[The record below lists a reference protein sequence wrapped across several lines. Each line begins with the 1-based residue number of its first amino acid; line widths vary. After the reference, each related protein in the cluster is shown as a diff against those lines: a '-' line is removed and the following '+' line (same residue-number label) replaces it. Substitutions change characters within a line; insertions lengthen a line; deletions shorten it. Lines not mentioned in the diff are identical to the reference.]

1 MIAGDLSL
9 HGILIKWRDK
19 HSLSLYVSGRANF
32 FHHFPS
38 QRLCPYGKIK
48 EATPDCVM
56 LEKATPINRE
66 YITRTGMALGEMED
80 TVSSNTGALRNML
93 MNTDSKY

>member
-9 HGILIKWRDK
+9 HGILIKWRDE

-32 FHHFPS
+32 IHYFPS
-38 QRLCPYGKIK
+38 QRLSPYGKIK

-56 LEKATPINRE
+56 LEKTMPINRE
-66 YITRTGMALGEMED
+66 YIMRTGVALGEMED

-93 MNTDSKY
+93 MNIDSKY